1 MNTEIFLMNANEG
14 SISSGPIR
22 VLLVDDDPAIGRAIS
37 RLLKHEGFEPDY
49 FEDCVPAVEAAR
61 TGKYCVIL
69 SDIAMPGM
77 DGIELMRQVRR
88 FDFDIPIILLTGE
101 PTIDSAKKAIEL
113 GAYRYFTKPLDNQE
127 LASAVKN
134 ASFAHKM
141 AQIKRSSAQAMGR
154 PGEAPADML
163 GLMVAYDAAVATLW
177 MAYQPIVNAADGSVF
192 AYEALMRSESKSLPH
207 PGAIL
212 DAAEELGMLDDLG
225 RRIRLLAPV
234 PFMQK
239 GNEALLFLNLHP
251 RDLSDPQLLESG
263 TMLAGFADRVVLEI
277 TERASLEKIPDAH
290 ATIAALRSRR
300 FRIAVDDLG
309 SGYAGLNSF
318 ALLEPEI
325 VKLDMAIVRDV
336 DTNVTKQKL
345 MRSMVDL
352 CRDMGI
358 KVVAEGV
365 ETRTERERC
374 VELGCDLLQG
384 YHIARPGIAFPT
396 VNW

>member
-1 MNTEIFLMNANEG
+1 MNANE
-14 SISSGPIR
+14 SSTSSGLLR
-22 VLLVDDDPAIGRAIS
+22 VLLVDDDPEIGRALT
-37 RLLKHEGFEPDY
+37 RLLKHEGFAPDY
-49 FEDCVPAVEAAR
+49 FEECVPAVEAAR
-61 TGKYCVIL
+61 TGNYSVIL

-113 GAYRYFTKPLDNQE
+113 GAYRYFTKPLDSQE

-134 ASFAHKM
+134 ASFMHKM
-141 AQIKRSSAQAMGR
+141 AKIKRSSAEAMGKSQD
-154 PGEAPADML
+154 APADMV
-163 GLMVAYDAAVATLW
+163 GLMVAYDAAVSTLW
-177 MAYQPIVNAADGSVF
+177 MAYQPIVNAGDGTVF

-212 DAAEELGMLDDLG
+212 SAAEELGMLDDLG

-234 PFMQK
+234 PFMEM

-263 TMLAGFADRVVLEI
+263 TILAGFADRVVLEI

-336 DTNVTKQKL
+336 DTNITKQKL

-365 ETRTERERC
+365 ETRTERDRC

>member
-1 MNTEIFLMNANEG
+1 MTETENRTSNE
-14 SISSGPIR
+14 SIPIII
-22 VLLVDDDPAIGRAIS
+22 VDDDVEIGRALT
-37 RLLKHEGFEPDY
+37 RLLAHEGFAPTFFD
-49 FEDCVPAVEAAR
+49 DCVPAVEAAR
-61 TGKYCVIL
+61 TGQYSAIL

-77 DGIELMRQVRR
+77 DGLELMRQVRR

-113 GAYRYFTKPLDNQE
+113 GAYRYFTKPLDSQE
-127 LASAVKN
+127 LAGAVKN

-141 AQIKRSSAQAMGR
+141 AKIKRTSAQMLGKTGDS
-154 PGEAPADML
+154 PSDMV

-177 MAYQPIVNAADGSVF
+177 MAYQPIVNSSDGSVF

-225 RRIRLLAPV
+225 RRIRAISPK
-234 PFMQK
+234 PFLEK
-239 GNEALLFLNLHP
+239 GNHALLFLNLHP
-251 RDLSDPQLLESG
+251 RDLADAQLLETG
-263 TMLAGFADRVVLEI
+263 TTLAGFAEHVVLEI
-277 TERASLEKIPDAH
+277 TERASLEKIPDAQK
-290 ATIAALRSRR
+290 TIAELRSRG

-336 DTNVTKQKL
+336 DTNKTKQKL
-345 MRSMVDL
+345 MHSMVDL
-352 CRDMGI
+352 CHDMGI
-358 KVVAEGV
+358 LVVAEGV
-365 ETRTERERC
+365 ETRTERDRC

-384 YHIARPGIAFPT
+384 YHIARPGPAFPS